1 MPLEDTIA
9 AIATPLGE
17 GGLAVVRLSGAQ
29 ALSIADRCF
38 RPVGKNSLSPSAA
51 PTHTL
56 QFGKIVRD
64 EKVMDEVLLAVLR
77 APRTFTREDTVE
89 ISCHGGLLPAKL
101 VLDTLLAQGARLAE
115 PGEFTK
121 RAFLHGRIDLA
132 QAEAVAD
139 LIHSR
144 TELALAAAN
153 EQLAGKLSQ
162 RINRLRDDLMHTLAH
177 VEAHLDFPEED
188 IAPDT
193 KAQLQQRLAD
203 GLAYMEELLSTANEG
218 QILRR
223 GIRAAIV
230 GRPNAGKS
238 SLLNQLLGHDR
249 AIVSHLPGTTR
260 DTIEETAN
268 IRGLPVV
275 FIDTA
280 GLREAQDELEREG
293 IRRSRASLAQAELI
307 LHVLDASEPLTDADE
322 KYLAEF
328 AGKQRVLV
336 RNKTDL
342 PVKLE
347 LPLERRAPTRPES
360 ERRPPA
366 RQVGI
371 QALACPGGTLKRE
384 LQHELQHELQRAGSE
399 TGAPSQAVPEAGP
412 PAAALRRTGAPIV
425 DVCCLTGMGIETLKD
440 AIKNLVWSGEIK
452 AGMLQ
457 VAINSRHQDALNRAR
472 LAARQAAE
480 ALAGE
485 ATLELVAMDL
495 RIAANAVGEIV
506 GKTTT
511 EDLLDSIFSTFCIG
525 K

>member
-1 MPLEDTIA
+1 MFDDTIA

-17 GGLAVVRLSGAQ
+17 GGLAVVRVSGPQ
-29 ALSIADRCF
+29 ALAIADKCF
-38 RPVGKNSLSPSAA
+38 LPVGKSSLKPSAA
-51 PTHTL
+51 ATHTI
-56 QFGKIVRD
+56 QFGKIVRHG
-64 EKVMDEVLLAVLR
+64 ESVDEVLLAVLR

-89 ISCHGGLLPAKL
+89 ITCHGGLLPAKL
-101 VLDTLLAQGARLAE
+101 VFDTLLENGARPAE
-115 PGEFTK
+115 PGEFTR
-121 RAFLHGRIDLA
+121 RAFLNGRIDLA

-162 RINRLRDDLMHTLAH
+162 RINELRDEMLRTLAH
-177 VEAHLDFPEED
+177 VEAHIDFPDED
-188 IAPDT
+188 ISPDT
-193 KAQLQQRLAD
+193 KAQLVQRLEH
-203 GLAYMEELLSTANEG
+203 GLAFMDELLRTADEG

-249 AIVSHLPGTTR
+249 AIVSPVPGTTR

-280 GLREAQDELEREG
+280 GLREARDEIEQEG
-293 IRRSRASLAQAELI
+293 IRRSHESLARAEFVLQ
-307 LHVLDASEPLTDADE
+307 VLDASESLTPTDE

-328 AGKQRVLV
+328 AGKKRILV
-336 RNKTDL
+336 VNKMDL
-342 PVKLE
+342 PRKLE
-347 LPLERRAPTRPES
+347 LPPEFIGGAGSSQPAVGAHGVTRPTEN
-360 ERRPPA
+360 
-366 RQVGI
+366 
-371 QALACPGGTLKRE
+371 
-384 LQHELQHELQRAGSE
+384 
-399 TGAPSQAVPEAGP
+399 
-412 PAAALRRTGAPIV
+412 IV
-425 DVCCLTGMGIETLKD
+425 DVCCLSGQGIETLKD
-440 AIKNLVWSGEIK
+440 AIKELVWSGKIT

-457 VAINSRHQDALNRAR
+457 VMINSRHQDALNRAR
-472 LAARQAAE
+472 AATHRTLE
-480 ALAGE
+480 VLRAGE
-485 ATLELVAMDL
+485 TLELAAGEL
-495 RIAANAVGEIV
+495 RIAVNAVGEIV

-511 EDLLDSIFSTFCIG
+511 EDLLDSIFSQFCIG

>member
-1 MPLEDTIA
+1 LNATFNDTIA

-29 ALSIADRCF
+29 ALAVADKCF
-38 RPVGKNSLSPSAA
+38 LPSGNSSLKPSAA
-51 PTHTL
+51 PTHTI
-56 QFGKIVRD
+56 QFGKIVKD
-64 EKVMDEVLLAVLR
+64 GKVIDEVLLAVLR
-77 APRTFTREDTVE
+77 APRTFTREDTAE

-101 VLDTLLAQGARLAE
+101 VLDALLAAGARLAE
-115 PGEFTK
+115 PGEFTR
-121 RAFLHGRIDLA
+121 RAFLNGRIDLA

-153 EQLAGKLSQ
+153 EQLAGHLSRRVNQ
-162 RINRLRDDLMHTLAH
+162 LRDDLMLTLAH
-177 VEAHLDFPEED
+177 VEAHIDFPDED
-188 IAPDT
+188 IAPAT
-193 KAQLQQRLAD
+193 RTQLLQRLEN
-203 GLAYMEELLSTANEG
+203 GLRFMDELLATADEG
-218 QILRR
+218 QLLRR
-223 GIRAAIV
+223 GIRAAII

-280 GLREAQDELEREG
+280 GLREAQDEIEREG
-293 IRRSRASLAQAELI
+293 VRRSRESLARAELI
-307 LHVLDASEPLTDADE
+307 LHVLDASETLTEADRS
-322 KYLAEF
+322 YLAEF
-328 AGKQRVLV
+328 AGKKRILV

-342 PVKLE
+342 PAKLQ
-347 LPLERRAPTRPES
+347 L
-360 ERRPPA
+360 PPA
-366 RQVGI
+366 LFP
-371 QALACPGGTLKRE
+371 A
-384 LQHELQHELQRAGSE
+384 
-399 TGAPSQAVPEAGP
+399 SQ
-412 PAAALRRTGAPIV
+412 TV
-425 DVCCLTGMGIETLKD
+425 DVCCLSGTGIETLKD
-440 AIKNLVWSGEIK
+440 AIKNLVWSGKVGAE
-452 AGMLQ
+452 MLQ

-472 LAARQAAE
+472 SAARRAAD
-480 ALAGE
+480 ALAND

-511 EDLLDSIFSTFCIG
+511 EDLLDSIFSAFCIG